1 MSYGILSFG
10 AYVPALRLDRKAI
23 FGAVGWAAPNL
34 RALASGERTVA
45 NWDEDS
51 ITMAVE
57 AGLDCLNDV
66 SSTVD
71 HVSMI
76 STTFPFADRSN
87 SGLIADALNLG
98 TDVGTEDL
106 AGSRRAATSG
116 LSRALKT
123 GASSSLLIASDC
135 REAKP
140 ASAQEMSYGH
150 GSGALLLGE
159 GEPIAEFLGSAS
171 EHEDL
176 VDQYRSTGTD
186 YDYSLEERWVREEGW
201 LKIAPTAMA
210 NAATAANV
218 KLSDIDHFVVHGAIG
233 AMKGLAKTIKVDLSR
248 FEDNLAS
255 ACGDTGVAH
264 PFLMLASS
272 LEKASPGET
281 IMLVGFGQGVD
292 AVVVKTT
299 SALVGMRAKKG
310 LKKFMERR
318 RSTENYTFYL
328 SLRERLGLD
337 FGLRAERDNRTAL
350 SAYYRKR
357 RDINSMI
364 GGRCSKCNALQ
375 YPLSIVCVSCGAS
388 GTQSEETL
396 STKLGRVKS
405 FTEDWLAYTPSPP
418 CIYGNVE
425 FDGGAN
431 VMLEFT
437 DFESGSV
444 SVGDEVRLVYR
455 VKDRD
460 DKRDFHRYFWK
471 PAPLIS
477 A

>member
-1 MSYGILSFG
+1 MSYGIMSFG

-23 FGAVGWAAPNL
+23 LGAVGWAAPNL

-57 AGLDCLNDV
+57 AGLDCIRDTNLSV
-66 SSTVD
+66 G

-98 TDVGTEDL
+98 TDIGTEDL
-106 AGSRRAATSG
+106 GGSRRAATSA
-116 LSRALKT
+116 LSRALKSRT
-123 GASSSLLIASDC
+123 SGLFVASDC

-150 GSGALLLGE
+150 GSGAVLLGE

-176 VDQYRSTGTD
+176 VDQYRSAGTD

-201 LKIAPTAMA
+201 LKIAPAAIA
-210 NAATAANV
+210 NAATAADV
-218 KLSDIDHFVVHGAIG
+218 QLSDIDHFVVHGGTG
-233 AMKGLAKTIKVDLSR
+233 AMKGLAKKLKVDLSR

-255 ACGDTGVAH
+255 ACGDTGAAH
-264 PFLMLASS
+264 PFLMLASA
-272 LEKASPGET
+272 LEKAGTGET

-292 AVVVKTT
+292 AAVIKTT
-299 SALVGMRAKKG
+299 SQLVGFRAAKG
-310 LKKFMERR
+310 LTKFMQRR
-318 RSTENYTFYL
+318 RLTENYTFFL
-328 SLRERLGLD
+328 SLRERLALD

-357 RDINSMI
+357 RDVNSMI

-375 YPLSIVCVSCGAS
+375 YPLRIVCVSCGAS
-388 GTQSEETL
+388 DSQSEETL
-396 STKLGRVKS
+396 STKRGRVKS

-460 DKRDFHRYFWK
+460 DKRNFHRYFWK
-471 PAPLIS
+471 PAPLMS

>member
-10 AYVPALRLDRKAI
+10 AYVPSLRLDRKAI
-23 FGAVGWAAPNL
+23 FDAVGWAAPNL
-34 RALASGERTVA
+34 RALASGERSVA

-57 AGLDCLNDV
+57 AGLDCIAD
-66 SSTVD
+66 TGMPVD

-87 SGLIADALNLG
+87 SGLVADALNLQ
-98 TDVGTEDL
+98 TSVGTEDL
-106 AGSRRAATSG
+106 AGSRRAGTSG
-116 LSRALKT
+116 LVRAMRNGT
-123 GASSSLLIASDC
+123 PGLLIASDC

-140 ASAQEMSYGH
+140 ASVQEMSYGH
-150 GSGALLLGE
+150 GSGAILLGK
-159 GEPIAEFLGSAS
+159 GKPIAEFVGSAS

-176 VDQYRSTGTD
+176 VDQYRSTGVD

-201 LKIAPTAMA
+201 LKIAPVALTR
-210 NAATAANV
+210 AATAAGV
-218 KLSDIDHFVVHGAIG
+218 ELSDINHFVVHGASGSIK
-233 AMKGLAKTIKVDLSR
+233 AVAKKLGVELSR
-248 FEDNLAS
+248 FENNLDS
-255 ACGDTGVAH
+255 TCGDTGAAH
-264 PFLMLASS
+264 SFLMLANALST
-272 LEKASPGET
+272 AGPNET

-292 AVVVKTT
+292 ALVIRTT
-299 SALVGMRAKKG
+299 DQLASVRSGRG
-310 LKKFMERR
+310 TQRFMERR
-318 RSTENYTFYL
+318 RKTQNYTFYL
-328 SLRERLGLD
+328 SLRDRVSLD

-357 RDINSMI
+357 RDINSMM
-364 GGRCSKCNALQ
+364 GGRCSKCDALQ
-375 YPLSIVCVSCGAS
+375 YPQSIVCVGCGS
-388 GTQSEETL
+388 TGTQSEESL
-396 STKLGRVKS
+396 SGLTGRVKS

-437 DFESGSV
+437 DFEPGSV
-444 SVGDEVRLVYR
+444 TVGDEVRLVYR

-460 DKRDFHRYFWK
+460 EKRNFHRYFWK
-471 PAPLIS
+471 PAPQTRS
-477 A
+477 